1 MKSEIIS
8 IGTEILLG
16 ELTDTNAPYLAS
28 YLPTLGIDLYWIHQV
43 GDNQARLLEVL
54 RRGWSRSDL
63 ILTTGGLGPTQD
75 DITRESIAQL
85 LGEEMKVDPALEKD
99 LRAQFTGRDYPM
111 PLTNLK
117 QACLIPSSKPINNP
131 RGTAPGWWVEKDG
144 RTIIAMPG
152 PPSEMHRMWT
162 KEVTPRL
169 RERIAGDVIKSR
181 TLKTAGISEGGI
193 DEMVA
198 HLLSS
203 TNPTIGVYAKF
214 DGIHLRITS
223 KASTEPRA
231 QELLADME
239 VKVREA
245 VKDSIWGI
253 DEETLEANVGRLLK
267 DNGLTVAIME
277 SCTGGLLA
285 SYITDVPGSSSYFK
299 GGLVSY
305 TNQMKIDYGVDAAI
319 IRAHGAVS
327 RDTAELMAKTCRG
340 GLGAD
345 IGVGITGVAGPD
357 SSEGKPPGTV
367 HIGIADSKGVAVSSH
382 SVPGTRDFVKHRTA
396 VMAMFELQRM
406 LQEEG

>member
-1 MKSEIIS
+1 
-8 IGTEILLG
+8 
-16 ELTDTNAPYLAS
+16 
-28 YLPTLGIDLYWIHQV
+28 
-43 GDNQARLLEVL
+43 
-54 RRGWSRSDL
+54 
-63 ILTTGGLGPTQD
+63 
-75 DITRESIAQL
+75 
-85 LGEEMKVDPALEKD
+85 
-99 LRAQFTGRDYPM
+99 
-111 PLTNLK
+111 
-117 QACLIPSSKPINNP
+117 
-131 RGTAPGWWVEKDG
+131 
-144 RTIIAMPG
+144 
-152 PPSEMHRMWT
+152 MWT

-340 GLGAD
+340 RLGAD